1 MSGSVEFDA
10 EQAQLVI
17 RFPYREDLV
26 AAVKELPERRW
37 DPRQKVWRVP
47 AAHIEQVHGLLSR
60 HLFAFA
66 PECMSLLAG
75 TLLPSGPA
83 AGPTRTKGR
92 QLPLPDGEGTAPVAL
107 DGGPPSLRISQL
119 NTLVRDGLRRQFPEA
134 LWITGEILDF
144 DKSAG
149 RPHRFFQLVEKA
161 SAEAAPAAKVEVALF
176 GTAFAA
182 IQARLGQ
189 GDGALVLRDGLEVR
203 LQVRLDFYVASG
215 RFQVLVQDIDPSF
228 TLGKMA
234 LSREQILREL
244 REHGLLDRNRQLGFP
259 VPALRIGLLTSPDA
273 DGCHDFLRQLQESAV
288 GFAVTLLPIK
298 VQGPEL
304 KQSLLAGLAWFAA
317 NAAQF
322 DVLCI
327 VRGGGS
333 RSDLAWFDDRELAF
347 AVARHPL
354 KILVGIGH
362 QRDQSVLDLI
372 AHSAKT
378 PTAVAALLVEIA
390 EGARQELALQAER
403 LVTAVQR
410 RLAAEAEH
418 LQRLA
423 RRSVAAVQQRLHR
436 EALVLRGTASELVA
450 AVRLRLQREAAQ
462 LRAAAV
468 RGAHAAERSLD
479 RARAR
484 LEQATARHRLLDPA
498 RVLGRGYTLVRDA
511 HGRVLP
517 ALERMPAD
525 ATIEV
530 QFRDGRATAR
540 VLAQRPEE
548 S

>member
-1 MSGSVEFDA
+1 
-10 EQAQLVI
+10 
-17 RFPYREDLV
+17 
-26 AAVKELPERRW
+26 
-37 DPRQKVWRVP
+37 
-47 AAHIEQVHGLLSR
+47 
-60 HLFAFA
+60 
-66 PECMSLLAG
+66 MSLLAG